1 MATAT
6 ASKVTAI
13 ASRVSLLEVE
23 PDLARFL
30 SEEDRLQASRVS
42 LPAQAV
48 RGEFDVAG
56 MLARANAFGAVVSEG
71 MVLHRIRVG
80 EQATL
85 RLLGPGELLSASTG
99 ARSMLVAESDCS
111 AVADTRLVL
120 LDDRMLLAAQR
131 WPRLFAAL
139 QQRSAEQAERITL
152 QLAICQLPRVTDR
165 VLGLMWLLA
174 ESWGRVTP
182 SGVSLPLALTHDVLG
197 GMIGARRP
205 TVTLA
210 LGDLADRGA
219 IVRQDRGWLL
229 LERFAEPAPA
239 KSRVDTPEL
248 VAQAPSS
255 WSSPPA
261 AVPEAIESHAEL
273 VDSIARLRIEH
284 DKARARVRERV
295 AQVQRSRERVRQR
308 RERMA
313 KQAVPPRAAS

>member
-1 MATAT
+1 MAT
-6 ASKVTAI
+6 ASKVMATA
-13 ASRVSLLEVE
+13 SKVSLLEVE

-42 LPAQAV
+42 LPAHAV
-48 RGEFDVAG
+48 RGDFDVAG
-56 MLARANAFGAVVSEG
+56 LLARANAFGAVIYEG
-71 MVLHRIRVG
+71 MVLDRVRVG

-85 RLLGPGELLSASTG
+85 RLLGPGDLLSASTG
-99 ARSMLVAESDCS
+99 ARSRLLAETDCS

-131 WPRLFAAL
+131 WPRLFTAL

-165 VLGLMWLLA
+165 VLALMWLLA

-182 SGVSLPLALTHDVLG
+182 SGVSLPLSLTHDVLG

-210 LGDLADRGA
+210 LGELADRGA
-219 IVRQDRGWLL
+219 IVRQDHGWLL
-229 LERFAEPAPA
+229 LEPFAEPAPA

-248 VAQAPSS
+248 VPPAPSA

-261 AVPEAIESHAEL
+261 SLAETIETHAEL
-273 VDSIARLRIEH
+273 MESVARLRIEH
-284 DKARARVRERV
+284 AKARERVRERI

-313 KQAVPPRAAS
+313 K